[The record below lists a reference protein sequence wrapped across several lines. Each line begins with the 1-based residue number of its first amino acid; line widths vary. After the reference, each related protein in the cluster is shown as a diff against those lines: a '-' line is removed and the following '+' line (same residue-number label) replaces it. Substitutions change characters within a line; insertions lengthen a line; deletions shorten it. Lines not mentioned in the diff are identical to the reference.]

1 LWIADFAKSSLF
13 GQLRCGLIGRRRLR
27 SLVSYVAGAD
37 AKAMYAVRL
46 QLGEEAFRN
55 AMAQRFF
62 GEAQKA
68 A

>member
-1 LWIADFAKSSLF
+1 
-13 GQLRCGLIGRRRLR
+13 
-27 SLVSYVAGAD
+27 
-37 AKAMYAVRL
+37 MYAVRL